1 MKNYAFRLV
10 FHIIFLCVACIAAFW
25 AWQTGRLGLMV
36 LCLVALVAAAVSL
49 YTMQVRVLTTLR
61 DFIHRMRYTEQRERP
76 CMPYENR
83 LMREIKE
90 ELDDTL
96 QFFRRQLQDETTRQQ
111 YYERLLDEADEAFVV
126 CRVDGSAL
134 WMNRAA
140 RVHPAIANVVP
151 AEWLRPG
158 RQARLVRLHHE
169 GEEYEMALS
178 CILFRTGEQ
187 AVYLVSLKNVRELLE
202 QTQLQAWQKLIRIL
216 THEIMN
222 SMTPILSL
230 SETLSERFVPE
241 TPGKHDYDLMLQAM
255 QTIHRRSKG
264 ILSFTESYRK
274 LARVPAPQCEEM
286 DVSEL
291 MTDLSRLFVGTDL
304 QFSSPYTGLT
314 IYADRGQIEQVF
326 INLVKNAC
334 EASEPDAPH
343 IRITL
348 DLLPDGT
355 RRFRI
360 ADKGKGILPEA
371 LDRIFLPFYTTK
383 ESGSGIGLAL
393 CKQIVVRHNG
403 RLTVESTPVRGTT
416 FTLCIPPRDL
426 GILPV

>member
-25 AWQTGRLGLMV
+25 AWQTARFWLLA
-36 LCLVALVAAAVSL
+36 LCLVALVVAAISL

-76 CMPYENR
+76 CLPYENR

-126 CRVDGSAL
+126 CRADGSSL

-140 RVHPAIANVVP
+140 RVHPAIAPVVP
-151 AEWLRPG
+151 AEWLHPG
-158 RQARLVRLHHE
+158 RHARLVRLHHD
-169 GEEYEMALS
+169 GEEFEMALS

-187 AVYLVSLKNVRELLE
+187 TVYLVSLKNVRELLE

-274 LARVPAPQCEEM
+274 LARVPAPQCEEV

-403 RLTVESTPVRGTT
+403 RLTVESTPGRGTT